1 MILFPCHG
9 KILYMNT
16 RQEPQDK
23 SISNITLND
32 NAYLHSGKDGNREDT
47 TRSKENHVN
56 NPDQEIEYCTR
67 RKRSPP
73 TRNEEFLWE

>member
-1 MILFPCHG
+1 MSWKSTLHEHS
-9 KILYMNT
+9 

-56 NPDQEIEYCTR
+56 NSGQETEYSTR
-67 RKRSPP
+67 RKRRPP
-73 TRNEEFLWE
+73 TRDEDSLWE